1 MLGSAPP
8 HLRYNLASPC
18 VRLLLEVSGTPP
30 PRHNFSIAQLRAG
43 LSVRVKNGCG
53 SDKAALY
60 CDLLE
65 FSEKRRSDAR
75 LRSPAYFFLSRLI
88 FFAISSTSF
97 GFNSAK
103 TLSTML
109 AIAADS
115 AFESLELGAAVCSLS
130 GFAWVSQGSGG

>member
-1 MLGSAPP
+1 MSMPAPVVTFTLTDLGSATP
-8 HLRYNLASPC
+8 AIIS
-18 VRLLLEVSGTPP
+18 VSHSESRALG
-30 PRHNFSIAQLRAG
+30 PREKR
-43 LSVRVKNGCG
+43 RG

-65 FSEKRRSDAR
+65 FSESVG
-75 LRSPAYFFLSRLI
+75 PMPGFEVQAYFFLSRLI

-130 GFAWVSQGSGG
+130 ASAWVAGGSGG

>member
-1 MLGSAPP
+1 MRAVPIRPLNVHACTSRHVHLDRLGIS
-8 HLRYNLASPC
+8 H
-18 VRLLLEVSGTPP
+18 T
-30 PRHNFSIAQLRAG
+30 RHNFSIAQLRAG
-43 LSVRVKNGCG
+43 LSVPVKNGCG

-115 AFESLELGAAVCSLS
+115 AFESLELGAVVFSLS
-130 GFAWVSQGSGG
+130 GSVWVAGGSGG